1 MLTITYF
8 PEDESAVKMNELVA
22 AESRARARVA
32 VLEERLAA
40 SASATEELAR
50 LGTQLEME
58 KTMRAGIEQEHKRYC
73 KWFSISSIRINLFV
87 L

>member
-1 MLTITYF
+1 MKM
-8 PEDESAVKMNELVA
+8 DELIA

-32 VLEERLAA
+32 VLEERLAS

-58 KTMRAGIEQEHKRYC
+58 KTMRAGVEQELKKYGSLCIHTYC
-73 KWFSISSIRINLFV
+73 YNTV
-87 L
+87 LWTPADLMIKLL

>member
-1 MLTITYF
+1 MVIVTTRA
-8 PEDESAVKMNELVA
+8 EDESAVKMDELIA

-50 LGTQLEME
+50 LSTQLEME
-58 KTMRAGIEQEHKRYC
+58 KTMRAGVEQELKKYAVY
-73 KWFSISSIRINLFV
+73 FSIFPHIFF
-87 L
+87 